1 MAKLVATAGG
11 IQMDDGTYEAT
22 VLEIVLTEPTV
33 NSPNDNPWYKWLFQV
48 YDSEQGQEMA
58 AGSSIRFGPKAKTRQ
73 WIEALLQRKLDV
85 GEEIDPEGLYPKDCQ
100 VVVKHDDSGFVRI
113 TDVLPIRKRPAP
125 TRQREGGG
133 VIV

>member
-1 MAKLVATAGG
+1 
-11 IQMDDGTYEAT
+11 MDDGTDEAT

-33 NSPNDNPWYKWLFQV
+33 NSPNDNCWYKWLFQV
-48 YDSEQGQEMA
+48 YDSEQGQEMS

-73 WIEALLQRKLDV
+73 WIEALLQRKLEV
-85 GEEIDPEGLYPKDCQ
+85 GEEIDPEGLCPKDCQ
-100 VVVKHDDSGFVRI
+100 VVVKHDETGFVRI
-113 TDVLPIRKRPAP
+113 TDVLPVRKRPVP